1 MNTMDKIR
9 LALSVMLVCVS
20 ACAAFAE
27 QKPEASNAVAQ
38 SPPAQSSA
46 LEVNPKDAG
55 AYYNRGNAE
64 LDKGDFDGA
73 IADYNRVIELDPK
86 FTDAYGNRGFAKH
99 AKGDLD
105 GAIADYTRAIE
116 LGSTNPAAYNN
127 RGAEKLKKGDFDG
140 AITDC
145 NRAIELDPEYANAY
159 AIRAYAKDKTGDS
172 DGAMADLGRAI
183 KLNPKAS
190 LEEKYFETRDEF
202 IRQFSTPSSP
212 EANSDEK
219 ALSKIE
225 KALSKLEKQLQL
237 IIGPVDVAHFPKR
250 GKINLETLR
259 QDAGFGQVD
268 GLRFGAEFKLL
279 FVTTTGLLNAYLQQ
293 HKEKLPTELGKLA
306 KTEEFYSLV
315 FDWDAAVTH
324 FAEVPVRTTND
335 KSFAYAF
342 LGLWGQD
349 IGPSPPKHLFVF
361 FANGDRV
368 FVVSTEA
375 KSKIDQI
382 AECKDVW
389 DNFKKKSDAASAA
402 YRASELKDQ
411 KAIDDQNRY
420 EEEGFRAYC
429 RCFEQRAKMEPFFKP
444 LTEQAQSIV
453 DNLQKQLP
461 R

>member
-1 MNTMDKIR
+1 M
-9 LALSVMLVCVS
+9 
-20 ACAAFAE
+20 
-27 QKPEASNAVAQ
+27 
-38 SPPAQSSA
+38 
-46 LEVNPKDAG
+46 
-55 AYYNRGNAE
+55 
-64 LDKGDFDGA
+64 
-73 IADYNRVIELDPK
+73 NRVTSLLVVALFSCWSAPM
-86 FTDAYGNRGFAKH
+86 TLVA
-99 AKGDLD
+99 
-105 GAIADYTRAIE
+105 
-116 LGSTNPAAYNN
+116 
-127 RGAEKLKKGDFDG
+127 
-140 AITDC
+140 
-145 NRAIELDPEYANAY
+145 
-159 AIRAYAKDKTGDS
+159 
-172 DGAMADLGRAI
+172 
-183 KLNPKAS
+183 AS

-212 EANSDEK
+212 EADSYEK
-219 ALSKIE
+219 VHSKLE

-268 GLRFGAEFKLL
+268 GLRFGSEFELL

-293 HKEKLPTELGKLA
+293 HKELPTELGKLA
-306 KTEEFYSLV
+306 KAEEFYSLA

-349 IGPSPPKHLFVF
+349 IGPFPPKHLFVF

-382 AECKDVW
+382 AECKDLW
-389 DNFKKKSDAASAA
+389 ERLKKESDAASAA
-402 YRASELKDQ
+402 DQASERKDE
-411 KAIDDQNRY
+411 KPTDDMQR
-420 EEEGFRAYC
+420 EKEDFRAYC
-429 RCFEQRAKMEPFFKP
+429 RCFEQRAKMEPYFKQ
-444 LTEQAQSIV
+444 LTKQAQTLV